1 MAFPPSLSDPRV
13 SLSRGE
19 SPAVVAGYT
28 MAGAALVASLFFVV
42 VSGLDDGAVAGW
54 RLQRRE

>member
-1 MAFPPSLSDPRV
+1 MALPPPFPTRE

-19 SPAVVAGYT
+19 SHAVAAGYA
-28 MAGAALVASLFFVV
+28 MAGAALVASLLFVV

-54 RLQRRE
+54 RLQRRA